1 MKRFN
6 SFPGLKNIN
15 TVYPNGLS
23 RRTCYRWFEKF
34 KKEDFDLQDHCR
46 SGRPG
51 QNDND
56 RLKSLI
62 ESNPRQ
68 TLRELAN
75 IIECSQESIRQHLQQ
90 LGKFCKH
97 GFGFRINCQ
106 TNRKFSVYHWLLIL
120 SEGMK
125 GNHF

>member
-1 MKRFN
+1 MFCDKEHSKHVLLYEFRKG
-6 SFPGLKNIN
+6 STASQALKNIN

-34 KKEDFDLQDHCR
+34 KKEDFDLEDHCR

-51 QNDND
+51 QIDND

-68 TLRELAN
+68 ALRELAT
-75 IIECSQESIRQHLQQ
+75 IMECSQESIRQHLQQ

-97 GFGFRINCQ
+97 G
-106 TNRKFSVYHWLLIL
+106 IL
-120 SEGMK
+120 VPHKLSDQQNE
-125 GNHF
+125 